1 VALKAKCPQCDK
13 SAQVNEQMTEV
24 ICRYCRFRASYDD
37 YIEMMKD
44 RAAGM
49 IDSFQMK
56 WDRNYL

>member
-1 VALKAKCPQCDK
+1 MALKAKCPQCDK

-24 ICRYCRFRASYDD
+24 ICRYCQFRASYDD